1 MNQRNCTICELR
13 CRLGQ
18 GRPGAC
24 GLYELNDGRIVER
37 YPDHFLVA
45 CPISIETMP
54 MLHFQPGAK
63 FLQITT
69 TGCNFSCPGC
79 ISTVLVREMT
89 PDSRALKHLSADQ
102 VIAMAVETGCQGIV
116 FLMNDPL
123 AALRRFVRIAELAHA
138 RGLAVGC
145 SSNTYFTPESLTQL
159 LPCLDFINIGMKG
172 FSDAAYR
179 ACGVPGIRPVLRNLA
194 ALHEAGVHIE
204 ISCILTRDNESELL
218 ELARHIKSLS
228 PCIPLQVMRFL
239 PFETA
244 TIDAEPSI
252 RAAEAFCRTLQEILK
267 YVYLFNTPGSEFLN
281 TRCPRCG
288 HVLLHREFYGPMGA
302 KLQLPEDG
310 LPADNGCPACAYH
323 LPIVGPLAPRGY
335 QEGDF
340 EGGYPLTRAMEMVEA
355 MLIAMGVTQH
365 SVVVRAWENLLQDGG
380 LNRLHQI
387 IQHPRSYIQAIR
399 DFGRQADADDRAEDL
414 AGYLE
419 DRLARLESDLAP
431 VTRRPRVYYAMGKP
445 LFYING
451 GRMEN
456 QLVEVAG
463 GISVNR
469 QLPPGGRPGRNLT
482 ASQLNALN
490 PEIIFISAFLSNRV
504 DDFID
509 ECLAC
514 GVTAEA
520 VKNRRV
526 FVHPAAGWDFGS
538 PRWILGL
545 LYMASIFHPEHCRI
559 DVMAEARDFY
569 RRFYDLDFSPS
580 RVNRSFAK
588 PANDWQWQENAKTTS
603 GPLASSTVQRMPG
616 DENAE
621 RCAQS
626 FSHS

>member
-1 MNQRNCTICELR
+1 MNQRNCSICELR

-24 GLYELNDGRIVER
+24 GLYELSDGRIVER

-54 MLHFQPGAK
+54 ILHYQPGAK

-69 TGCNFSCPGC
+69 TGCNFNCPGC
-79 ISTVLVREMT
+79 ISTVLVREMV
-89 PDSRALKHLSADQ
+89 PDSRALKRLSADQ

-123 AALRRFVRIAELAHA
+123 AAFRRFLRIAELAHA
-138 RGLAVGC
+138 RGLRVGC
-145 SSNTYFTPESLTQL
+145 SSNAYFTPESLTQL
-159 LPCLDFINIGMKG
+159 LPFLDFINVGMKG

-194 ALHEAGVHIE
+194 AMHETGVHVE
-204 ISCILTRDNESELL
+204 VSCILTRDNEAELL
-218 ELARHIKSLS
+218 ELARHIRSLS
-228 PCIPLQVMRFL
+228 STIPLQVMRFL
-239 PFETA
+239 PFEAA
-244 TIDAEPSI
+244 TIDTEPSI
-252 RAAEAFCRTLQEILK
+252 RAAETFCRDLQQILA
-267 YVYLFNTPGSEFLN
+267 YVYLFNTPGSEFLD
-281 TRCPRCG
+281 TRCPACG
-288 HVLLHREFYGPMGA
+288 HVVLHREFYGPMGA
-302 KLQLPEDG
+302 KLQLPENG
-310 LPADNGCPACAYH
+310 LPADNGCPACSH
-323 LPIVGPLAPRGY
+323 PLPVVGPLAPMGY

-355 MLIAMGVTQH
+355 MLIAMGVTQT
-365 SVVVRAWENLLQDGG
+365 SVVVRAWEDLLRDGG

-399 DFGRQADADDRAEDL
+399 DLANQSDAGERAEDL
-414 AGYLE
+414 SAYLE
-419 DRLARLESDLAP
+419 NRLARLESDLAA
-431 VTRRPRVYYAMGKP
+431 VTRRPLVYYAMGKP

-463 GISVNR
+463 GISLNKL
-469 QLPPGGRPGRNLT
+469 LPPGGRPGRNLT
-482 ASQLNALN
+482 VGQLNTLN

-509 ECLAC
+509 ECLAL
-514 GVTAEA
+514 GVTVNA

-526 FVHPAAGWDFGS
+526 YIHPAPGWDFGS

-545 LYMASIFHPEHCRI
+545 MYMASVFHPDHCHI
-559 DVMAEARDFY
+559 DVMTEAREFY
-569 RRFYDLDFSPS
+569 RRFYDLNFSP
-580 RVNRSFAK
+580 RQVNRSFAK
-588 PANDWQWQENAKTTS
+588 PAANWHWREKEINPKE
-603 GPLASSTVQRMPG
+603 LAISL
-616 DENAE
+616 
-621 RCAQS
+621 
-626 FSHS
+626 